1 MNRLG
6 TAKRATILSMLVEGS
21 SLRSISRITGAS
33 INTVTKLL
41 IDAGEACIAHH
52 DAHVRNVHAKRVQVD
67 EIWQFCYAKQLNVE
81 TAKTAPEGAGDTW
94 TWTAIDADS
103 KLIVSWLLSQ
113 RDGIAAYTF
122 MMDLAARL
130 TGRVQLTSD
139 GLRLYEG
146 AVEDAFG
153 ADVDYAK
160 LVKVFGDAREKSARY
175 SPGECKGTFTVTVQ
189 GEPDPAH
196 INTAYVERHNL
207 TMRMSMR
214 RFTRLTNAFSK
225 KFNNHMYALAL
236 YFVHY
241 NFCRIHKTLRTSPA
255 MAAGVSDTLRDAEW
269 IVGLIDA
276 NAPTPAKPGPKGPWK
291 HRQRGGAVESQL
303 HDDDDRS

>member
-1 MNRLG
+1 MNRLDS
-6 TAKRATILSMLVEGS
+6 AKRATILGMLVEGS

-41 IDAGEACIAHH
+41 VDAGEACIAYH
-52 DAHVRNVHAKRVQVD
+52 DEHVRGVAAKRIQVD
-67 EIWQFCYAKQLNVE
+67 EIWQFCYAKQRTVE
-81 TAKTAPEGAGDTW
+81 TAKAAPEGAGDTW
-94 TWTAIDADS
+94 TWTALDADS
-103 KLIVSWLLSQ
+103 KLIVSWLLGQ
-113 RDGIAAYTF
+113 RDGLAAYTF
-122 MMDLAARL
+122 MHDLALRL

-146 AVEDAFG
+146 AIEDAFG
-153 ADVDYAK
+153 ADIDYAQI
-160 LVKVFGDAREKSARY
+160 VKVFGDTRETAVRY
-175 SPGECKGTFTVTVQ
+175 SPGQCKGAVRSTVQ

-196 INTAYVERHNL
+196 VNTAYVERHNL

-214 RFTRLTNAFSK
+214 RFTRLTNTFSK
-225 KFNNHMYALAL
+225 KFNNHMHALAL

-255 MAAGVSDTLRDAEW
+255 MAAGVTDTLHDAKW

-276 NAPTPAKPGPKGPWK
+276 NAPTPAKPGPKHGSR
-291 HRQRGGAVESQL
+291 RQSN
-303 HDDDDRS
+303 

>member
-1 MNRLG
+1 MNRLS

-41 IDAGEACIAHH
+41 VAAGEACIAYH
-52 DAHVRNVHAKRVQVD
+52 DQHVRNVHAKRVQVD
-67 EIWQFCYAKQLNVE
+67 EIWQFCYAKQRNVE
-81 TAKTAPEGAGDTW
+81 TAKAAPEGAGDTW
-94 TWTAIDADS
+94 TWTALDADS
-103 KLIVSWLLSQ
+103 KLIVSWLLGQ

-130 TGRVQLTSD
+130 TDRVQLTSD
-139 GLRLYEG
+139 GLKVYEG

-160 LVKVFGDAREKSARY
+160 LIKVFGDTRETSVRY
-175 SPGECKGTFTVTVQ
+175 SPGECKGTSKVTVQ

-196 INTAYVERHNL
+196 VNTAYVERHNL

-241 NFCRIHKTLRTSPA
+241 NFCRVHKTLRVSPA
-255 MAAGVSDTLRDAEW
+255 MEAGLTDTLHDAEW
-269 IVGLIDA
+269 IVGLMDA
-276 NAPTPAKPGPKGPWK
+276 NALTPAKPGPKGP
-291 HRQRGGAVESQL
+291 RQRKSN
-303 HDDDDRS
+303 